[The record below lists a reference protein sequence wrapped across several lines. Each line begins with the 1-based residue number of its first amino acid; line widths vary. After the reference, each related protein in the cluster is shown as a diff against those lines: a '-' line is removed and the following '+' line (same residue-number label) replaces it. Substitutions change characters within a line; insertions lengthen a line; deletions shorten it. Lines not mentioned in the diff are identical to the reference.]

1 VTTAGRPRRLPRAV
15 PVVIASIAVV
25 ALVATGAVLVATSAD
40 PTTPSAA
47 LPPPRFVEVAAD
59 AGIDHAYD
67 GEFQFVVGGGVAAFD
82 CDDDARIDLFFA
94 GGEEP
99 AALFRNATATGGSLR
114 FERVPS
120 PVTDLGSVTGAY
132 PIDLDSDGVRDLVV
146 LRVGENVILRGLGG
160 CAFERANESLAF
172 DGGDGWTTAFS
183 ATWEDPAAMLPTL
196 AFGDYVSVDERGQ
209 AAFECPDGRF
219 VRPTAD
225 GTGYGPSIALS
236 PGWCPLSMLFS
247 DWDRSGRRDLRVS
260 NDRHYYR
267 DGEEQL
273 WRVDPG
279 TAPRLYTQDDGW
291 KRLRIW
297 GMGIASQD
305 LTGDGLPEIYLT
317 SQGDNKLQTLADGPQ
332 QPTYEDIA
340 LARGVTLH
348 RPFVGD
354 VVLQSTAWHPA
365 FEDVNNDG
373 FLDLFVSKG
382 NVEAEEG
389 SAIDDPSELRIG
401 QPDGTFVEGAVA
413 AGIVDLGRARGA
425 ALVDLDGDGLLD
437 LVKVVRRENV
447 QIWRNVGS
455 GDPAAPVAMG
465 HWLGVEIEQDAPNP
479 DAVGAWIA
487 VRVGERVTERE
498 VTVGG
503 GHVSGQAAPVHFGL
517 GPVAT
522 AEVRVTW
529 PDGEV
534 GPWLPVDADRVVRV
548 VRGAEAVGQRVP

>member
-1 VTTAGRPRRLPRAV
+1 VTIVARARRLPL
-15 PVVIASIAVV
+15 VVVVAFALV
-25 ALVATGAVLVATSAD
+25 ALVATGAVLVALTAV

-47 LPPPRFVEVAAD
+47 LPPPRYIEVAAD
-59 AGIDHAYD
+59 AGVEHAYD

-82 CDDDARIDLFFA
+82 CDDDARIDLFLA

-99 AALFRNATATGGSLR
+99 AALFRNATAPGGALR

-120 PVTDLGSVTGAY
+120 AVTDLGSVAGAY
-132 PIDLDSDGVRDLVV
+132 PLDIDSDGVQDLVV
-146 LRVGENVILRGLGG
+146 LRVGEDVILRGLGG
-160 CAFERANESLAF
+160 CAFERANESLGF
-172 DGGDGWTTAFS
+172 DGGEGWTTAFS
-183 ATWEDPAAMLPTL
+183 ATWEDPAATLPTL
-196 AFGDYVSVDERGQ
+196 ALGDYVSVDAQGD
-209 AAFECPDGRF
+209 ATYECPDGRF
-219 VRPTAD
+219 VRPAAAGDT
-225 GTGYGPSIALS
+225 YGAPIALT

-267 DGEEQL
+267 GGEEQL
-273 WRVDPG
+273 WRVEPG
-279 TAPRLYTQDDGW
+279 TAPRLYTEDDGW

-305 LTGDGLPEIYLT
+305 LTGDSLPEVYLT
-317 SQGDNKLQTLADGPQ
+317 SQGDNKLQTLADGPER
-332 QPTYEDIA
+332 PTYEDIA
-340 LARGVTLH
+340 LERGVTLH
-348 RPFVGD
+348 RPYAGD
-354 VVLQSTAWHPA
+354 DLLQSTAWHPA
-365 FEDVNNDG
+365 IEDVNNDG

-382 NVEAEEG
+382 NVEREEG
-389 SAIDDPSELRIG
+389 SAIEDPSELRIG

-413 AGIVDLGRARGA
+413 AGLVDMGRARGA

-447 QIWRNVGS
+447 RIWHNVGA
-455 GDPAAPVAMG
+455 GEAGAPVPMG
-465 HWLGVEIEQDAPNP
+465 HWLAVEIAQDAPNP

-487 VRVGERVTERE
+487 VRVGGLVTERE

-503 GHVSGQAAPVHFGL
+503 GHVSGQAAPLHFGL
-517 GPVAT
+517 GPVKT
-522 AEVRVTW
+522 AEVQVTW

-548 VRGAEAVGQRVP
+548 VRGAEAAEQRVP